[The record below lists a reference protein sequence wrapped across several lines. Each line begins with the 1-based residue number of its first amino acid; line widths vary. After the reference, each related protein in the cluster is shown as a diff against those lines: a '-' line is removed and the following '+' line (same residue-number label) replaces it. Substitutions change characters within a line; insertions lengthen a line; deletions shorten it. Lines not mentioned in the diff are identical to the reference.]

1 MDPGKLTPEAFAAHI
16 AASAAQAVTQS
27 VMAGVREI
35 LNNKPVQEHKVLRQ
49 TPTGPVTQQTSL
61 TQMIAELTDV
71 IKIQNDMMR
80 YQMALGQQVG
90 QEMQALRMELEE
102 HRKMA
107 QKISKKGKR
116 KTVDDDEDDD

>member
-16 AASAAQAVTQS
+16 AATAAQTVI
-27 VMAGVREI
+27 AGVREI
-35 LNNKPVQEHKVLRQ
+35 LNKKPVQEYTVLRQ

-71 IKIQNDMMR
+71 IKIQNDMVR

-107 QKISKKGKR
+107 QKISKKSKR
-116 KTVDDDEDDD
+116 KAADDDEDDE